1 MFPTG
6 SLHSNLFPC
15 KCLYI
20 FNVKINTKCQNL
32 GGMQFRTSI
41 QKTQTSPKAHT
52 VYIHTHSQLSQALL
66 SFHSNQKQSQWVTLE
81 TPQCPESANV
91 LHKTRPNSC
100 HSHPNPLQETS
111 PSHSRKLK
119 FFRLGVI
126 PYVFT
131 RPLID
136 DFSLKCFTNKSI
148 RILIK
153 LN

>member
-41 QKTQTSPKAHT
+41 QKTQTCTDAHT
-52 VYIHTHSQLSQALL
+52 VYIYIHTHSQLSQALL
-66 SFHSNQKQSQWVTLE
+66 SFHSNQKQSLWVTLE
-81 TPQCPESANV
+81 TPQCPESATG

-100 HSHPNPLQETS
+100 HSHPNSLQETS
-111 PSHSRKLK
+111 PSHSKKLK
-119 FFRLGVI
+119 LFRPGVI

-131 RPLID
+131 RPLIYD
-136 DFSLKCFTNKSI
+136 CSLRCFTNESEY
-148 RILIK
+148 
-153 LN
+153 